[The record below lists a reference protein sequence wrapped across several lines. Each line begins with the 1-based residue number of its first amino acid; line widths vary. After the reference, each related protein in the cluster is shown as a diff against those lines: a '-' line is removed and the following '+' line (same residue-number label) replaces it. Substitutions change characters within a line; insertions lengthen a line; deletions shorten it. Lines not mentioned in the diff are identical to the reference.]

1 MAERRA
7 SERYKRPG
15 CFLTAVLLSGG
26 LLGAL
31 GWLLA

>member
-1 MAERRA
+1 MADQRV

-15 CFLTAVLLSGG
+15 CFLTAVLLSSG
-26 LLGAL
+26 LIGAL